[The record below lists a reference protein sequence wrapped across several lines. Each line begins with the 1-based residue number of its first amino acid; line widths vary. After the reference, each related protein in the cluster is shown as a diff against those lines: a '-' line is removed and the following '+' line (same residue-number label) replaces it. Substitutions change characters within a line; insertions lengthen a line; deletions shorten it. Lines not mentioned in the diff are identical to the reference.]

1 MAAPVIELQA
11 GTGDEIPHGAGHE
24 HLSGACDRRDARRD
38 MDGDANAEPA
48 KEVLGVERIAVVA
61 DRGYFKIEDIEA
73 CEKVGIDP
81 YVPRPQRGP
90 SVRAGLFRKDEFR
103 YDPTSDS
110 FLCPAG

>member
-1 MAAPVIELQA
+1 MQIAVDVKHKMIVEQQVSNQ
-11 GTGDEIPHGAGHE
+11 IV
-24 HLSGACDRRDARRD
+24 D
-38 MDGDANAEPA
+38 MGLLAQTAEPA

-73 CEKVGIDP
+73 CEKSGIDP

-110 FLCPAG
+110 FVCPAGQRLGIRTP